1 MKGNYVIFI
10 RKSFP
15 DVCLFKFL
23 IPIFE
28 GTKRKIFEGT
38 KRKYILKKVTV
49 KLHILQIIETKLV
62 DSFEW
67 HQKSEIK
74 ENNKVIA
81 KKPGWELSG

>member
-23 IPIFE
+23 IP
-28 GTKRKIFEGT
+28 IFEGT